1 VRPPTASRCTSQTC
15 HVVSDRKKGKGL
27 EEPSNC
33 SRWYLVNLVMPV
45 ITRGRVSYSLP
56 APLSLLLPR
65 LLADP
70 LPIIA
75 DPVFRTTADPVPRT
89 TADHV
94 PCTAANP
101 VPRPA
106 TDPIPPMTADTTQD
120 TVQLQMISLK
130 SVSCLVACY
139 VRAAFDIVNQPE
151 CSATNWLIEWT
162 CKI

>member
-1 VRPPTASRCTSQTC
+1 
-15 HVVSDRKKGKGL
+15 
-27 EEPSNC
+27 
-33 SRWYLVNLVMPV
+33 MPV
-45 ITRGRVSYSLP
+45 ITRGRVSHPLP

-75 DPVFRTTADPVPRT
+75 DPVSRTTADPVPRT

-94 PCTAANP
+94 PCTAADP

-106 TDPIPPMTADTTQD
+106 ADPIPLMTADTAQD

-130 SVSCLVACY
+130 SVNCVIACY
-139 VRAAFDIVNQPE
+139 VRAAFDI
-151 CSATNWLIEWT
+151 
-162 CKI
+162 